1 MDSLSYLNLTIS
13 DFISEFSIRSWS
25 MYIFISSFSFSM
37 ALILILNLVLSNAV
51 HEDTNPEGLGDLGD
65 NKSLSFDL
73 DS

>member
-1 MDSLSYLNLTIS
+1 
-13 DFISEFSIRSWS
+13 
-25 MYIFISSFSFSM
+25 M